1 MIEFGPALHRTYVD
15 GAFKKTSERNGDRGF
30 YVDLGI
36 RGRKAI
42 VNGGGSGIGR
52 STAVALAREGATL
65 FIAARGEERLLRA
78 CKEIA
83 AETRASVT
91 PIVAD
96 HSTAEGREKI
106 LALCPEPDILV
117 GTASPPPYTDDYRA
131 VTIEDWR
138 KTIDLTLLSPVQFID
153 AVIDGMVERKW
164 GRIVNISTVAA
175 KYPNPV
181 RMLSGPPRSALA
193 NYCVAVGKRVIKH
206 NVTVNSVLPLM
217 HHTDGIRTVLEQ
229 RGALYG
235 RTYEEEV
242 AEIIKNRPIPAGR
255 FGNPDDTGAFV
266 ALFCSEFANYVT
278 GQSLVVD
285 GGVSNSLF

>member
-1 MIEFGPALHRTYVD
+1 M
-15 GAFKKTSERNGDRGF
+15 
-30 YVDLGI
+30 DLGI

-42 VNGGGSGIGR
+42 VNGGSSGIGR
-52 STAVALAREGATL
+52 STAAALAREGVTL
-65 FIAARGEERLLRA
+65 FIAARGEERLLRV
-78 CKEIA
+78 CKEMA
-83 AETRASVT
+83 AETGASIT

-117 GTASPPPYTDDYRA
+117 GTASPPSYTDDHRA

-138 KTIDLTLLSPVQFID
+138 KTLDVTLLSPVQFID
-153 AVIDGMVERKW
+153 AVIDGMMERRW

-175 KYPNPV
+175 KYPNAV

-193 NYCVAVGKRVIKH
+193 NYCVAIGRKAIKH

-217 HHTDGIRTVLEQ
+217 HHTDGIRIVLEQ

-235 RTYEEEV
+235 RTYEEAVE
-242 AEIIKNRPIPAGR
+242 EIIKNRPIPAGR

-285 GGVSNSLF
+285 GGVSNSVF